1 MNSFPGLTWEFSPLL
16 TSVNFMN
23 MTISINTQTNIETML
38 FEKKLNL
45 HLYIHP
51 PPPPTL
57 PIHLGSF
64 QELSIVPRF
73 EFLPLVQVMMNAKPA
88 QRFFQ
93 MPDHTWL
100 QEQ

>member
-1 MNSFPGLTWEFSPLL
+1 
-16 TSVNFMN
+16 

-45 HLYIHP
+45 HLYI
-51 PPPPTL
+51 PPTL

-64 QELSIVPRF
+64 QELSIVPCF
-73 EFLPLVQVMMNAKPA
+73 EFLPLVQVMMTAKPA